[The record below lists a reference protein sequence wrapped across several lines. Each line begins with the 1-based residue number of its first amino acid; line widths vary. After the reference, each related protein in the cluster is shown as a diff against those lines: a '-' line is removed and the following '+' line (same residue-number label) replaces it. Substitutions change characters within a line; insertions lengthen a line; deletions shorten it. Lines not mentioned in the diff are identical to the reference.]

1 MITSGFK
8 NAVSQML
15 SNGDTAKG
23 LLPIKD
29 VSGTTVYLADYDDFP
44 YDVETG
50 FTLTASAAGISV
62 GSGNTAATEN
72 DYQLVTP
79 ITSGLTGVVTVS
91 KGVESGS
98 AYITLN
104 IALTNTSGSSI
115 TISEICYKQEF
126 KVAATQS
133 GTTTS
138 SAVCMVDRS
147 VLDTALTIPASG
159 QAVLT
164 YKLKAAISSGGGT
177 LVTKSVTANGTY
189 DPQDDNADGYSL
201 VTVSV
206 QPNVGTKNIGAN
218 GTYNA
223 SSDSLDGYSSVTVSV
238 SPNVGTKSIT
248 QNGTYNASSDSL
260 DGYSQVSVNVSGG
273 GATLIEKTI
282 TRNGTYNASGD
293 SADGYSKVVV
303 KVEGGEGTPTNF
315 AYTGNI
321 QTYTVP
327 STGKYKLEV
336 WGAQGGSGDSDVHGG
351 YGGYSVGMINL
362 TQGDTVY
369 VCVGGKGGGSATGDT
384 SVVGYNGG
392 GEANF
397 GGARGNGG
405 GATHIALVTG
415 LLNTLSNNLSDIL
428 IVAGGGGGAGFYG
441 AGDEGDGGS
450 GGGYIGGHGL
460 FNGSTTG
467 DSNSFT
473 GSGGSQSV
481 GGETVDYP
489 YTQPSGSFGQGA
501 DRYDGDYWG
510 GSGGGGGFYGGG
522 ASTNNAGAG
531 GGSGY
536 IGNANLHD
544 KCMYGYGVSESASD
558 STKTVSTSA
567 TDSIPLAQ
575 TAKIGD
581 GYARITPISPTYEI
595 ATATMTS
602 DTTPS
607 GEVSAS
613 SQYDSD
619 HAEWYAFSSFCGG
632 DLYTWISDVNDVVG
646 AWIQYEFP
654 TAVKITKIATVN
666 RNETNVRAVGTFK
679 LQGSNDGTTFTD
691 LQTCTIT
698 SNAGHYRQEF
708 EIANNTAYLYYR
720 LLVTSAYDQNETMV
734 GFAKVELYKEI

>member
-15 SNGDTAKG
+15 SNGGTAKG

-62 GSGNTAATEN
+62 GSGSTAATEN
-72 DYQLVTP
+72 DYQLETP
-79 ITSGLTGVVTVS
+79 ITSGLTGVVTVD
-91 KGVESGS
+91 KGVDSGS

-147 VLDTALTIPASG
+147 VLDTALTIAASG

-201 VTVSV
+201 VTVAV

-223 SSDSLDGYSSVTVSV
+223 SSDSLDGYSQVTVSV

-273 GATLIEKTI
+273 SATLIEKTI

-336 WGAQGGSGDSDVHGG
+336 WGAQGGSGNSNVHGG

-362 TQGDTVY
+362 TQGDTLY
-369 VCVGGKGGGSATGDT
+369 VCVGGKGGGNATGDT

-405 GATHIALVTG
+405 GATHIAKVTG
-415 LLNTLSNNLSDIL
+415 LLNTLENNLSDIL
-428 IVAGGGGGAGFYG
+428 IVAGGGGGAGYYAAYDSG
-441 AGDEGDGGS
+441 NGGS

-467 DSNSFT
+467 DSNSHT
-473 GSGGSQSV
+473 GSGGTQST
-481 GGETVDYP
+481 GGETDNYS
-489 YTQPSGSFGQGA
+489 TQSTGSFGQGA
-501 DRYDGDYWG
+501 NRGDSSLWG
-510 GSGGGGGFYGGG
+510 GSGGGGGLYGGG
-522 ASTNNAGAG
+522 AATNNAGAG

-536 IGNANLHD
+536 IAGLSDA
-544 KCMYGYGVSESASD
+544 CMYGYDVQASSSAN
-558 STKTVSTSA
+558 TKTVSVNAYSL
-567 TDSIPLAQ
+567 DP
-575 TAKIGD
+575 TALMAKEGN
-581 GYARITPISPTYEI
+581 GYATITPIAATYEK
-595 ATATMTS
+595 ATANMTS

-607 GEVSAS
+607 GVVTAS

-619 HAEWYAFSSFCGG
+619 HAKWYAFSTYCGG
-632 DLYTWISDVNDVVG
+632 NIYTWLSETNDVTG
-646 AWIQYEFP
+646 AWLQYEFP
-654 TAVKITKIATVN
+654 TAVKITKIVTVN

-691 LQTCTIT
+691 IQTCTIR

-708 EIANNTAYLYYR
+708 NLSNSTAYLYYR
-720 LLVTSAYDQNETMV
+720 LLVTAPYSQNDTNV
-734 GFAKVELYKEI
+734 GFARVELYKEV

>member
-29 VSGTTVYLADYDDFP
+29 VSGTTVYLAGYDDFP

-62 GSGNTAATEN
+62 GSGSTAATEN
-72 DYQLVTP
+72 DYQLETP
-79 ITSGLTGVVTVS
+79 ITSGLTGVVTVD
-91 KGVESGS
+91 KGVESGD

-104 IALTNTSGSSI
+104 ITLTNTSGSSI
-115 TISEICYKQEF
+115 SVSEICYKQEF

-147 VLDTALTIPASG
+147 VLDTALTIAASG

-201 VTVSV
+201 VTVAV

-223 SSDSLDGYSSVTVSV
+223 SSDSLDGYSQVTVSV

-273 GATLIEKTI
+273 SATLIEKTI

-336 WGAQGGSGDSDVHGG
+336 WGAQGGSGNSDVHGG

-362 TQGDTVY
+362 TQGDTLY

-428 IVAGGGGGAGFYG
+428 IVAGGGGGAGFFR
-441 AGDEGDGGS
+441 AGDDGDGGS

-467 DSNSFT
+467 DSNSHT
-473 GSGGSQSV
+473 GSGGTQST
-481 GGETVDYP
+481 GGETEDYSI
-489 YTQPSGSFGQGA
+489 QSIGSFGQGA
-501 DRYDGDYWG
+501 NRDDRDLWG
-510 GSGGGGGFYGGG
+510 GSAGGGGLYGGG

-536 IGNANLHD
+536 IAGLSDA
-544 KCMYGYGVSESASD
+544 CMYGYNVQTSSSAN
-558 STKTVSTSA
+558 TKTVSVSLHS
-567 TDSIPLAQ
+567 DSPIAL
-575 TAKIGD
+575 TAKEGN
-581 GYARITPISPTYEI
+581 GYATITPIAATYEK
-595 ATATMTS
+595 ATPDMTS

-607 GEVSAS
+607 GVVTAS

-619 HAEWYAFSSFCGG
+619 HAKWYAFSSFCGG
-632 DLYTWISDVNDVVG
+632 DYYTWATDWDDVVG

-654 TAVKITKIATVN
+654 TATKITKLVTVN
-666 RNETNVRAVGTFK
+666 RNEANNRAVGTFK

-691 LQTCTIT
+691 IATCVID
-698 SNAGHYRQEF
+698 SDAGHYRKEF
-708 EIANNTAYLYYR
+708 YFDNDTAYLYYR
-720 LLVTSAYDQNETMV
+720 LYVVSPYTQGESII
-734 GFAKVELYKEI
+734 GFARVELYKEV